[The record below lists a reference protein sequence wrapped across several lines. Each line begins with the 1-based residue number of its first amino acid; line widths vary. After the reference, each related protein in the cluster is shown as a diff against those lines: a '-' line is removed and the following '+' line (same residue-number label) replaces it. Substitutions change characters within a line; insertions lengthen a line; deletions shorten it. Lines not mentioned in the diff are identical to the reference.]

1 MIRSYITSNERKW
14 NDHEAFTKEQKV
26 INKNMEASL
35 RNLETQVG
43 QLAHQLSG
51 RTYGNLPSNAK
62 RNPSDK
68 GQIYIEFNPLYLVF
82 CIVYHLFWTF

>member
-1 MIRSYITSNERKW
+1 MLFRSNERKW

-26 INKNMEASL
+26 INKNMKASL

-51 RTYGNLPSNAK
+51 MTYGNLPSNTE
-62 RNPSDK
+62 RELEE
-68 GQIYIEFNPLYLVF
+68 IEEETRVR
-82 CIVYHLFWTF
+82 VKK